1 MSDVR
6 LGFVGVVV
14 EDRATRPGRVNEI
27 LILLRR
33 NDSRPAWACP
43 IRRRAM
49 R

>member
-14 EDRATRPGRVNEI
+14 EDQPRGRKGERD

-33 NDSRPAWACP
+33 NDPRTAWACP